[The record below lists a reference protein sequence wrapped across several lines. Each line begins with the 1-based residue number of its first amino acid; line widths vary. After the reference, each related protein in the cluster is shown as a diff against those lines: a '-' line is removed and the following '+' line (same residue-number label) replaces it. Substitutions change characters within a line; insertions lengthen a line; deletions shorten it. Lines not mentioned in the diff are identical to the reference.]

1 MPEPTTLVVIAQ
13 RTPDHQ
19 GACTGVHCYRCGHHV
34 TVKEVNP
41 DLAVVPG
48 VAEAFPICEECM
60 ARIEAE
66 YPNRVRK
73 VGVG

>member
-1 MPEPTTLVVIAQ
+1 MAEETTLVVIAQ
-13 RTPDHQ
+13 RTDDHH
-19 GACTGVHCYRCGHHV
+19 GPCTGIHCCKCGHHV

-48 VAEAFPICEECM
+48 VAEALPICEECM
-60 ARIEAE
+60 AHIELTH
-66 YPNRVRK
+66 PHRVRK